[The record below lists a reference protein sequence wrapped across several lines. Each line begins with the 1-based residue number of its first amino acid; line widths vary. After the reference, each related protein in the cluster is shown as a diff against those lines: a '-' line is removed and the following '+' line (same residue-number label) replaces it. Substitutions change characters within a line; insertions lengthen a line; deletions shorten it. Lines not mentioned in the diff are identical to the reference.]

1 MSGDSPSE
9 PEGHGVR
16 LIAFYLPQFHPE
28 PANDGH
34 HGPGFTEWVHVAG
47 ARPLFRGHQQPVLPG
62 ELGFYDLRV
71 PEVRE
76 AQAALARQYGISA
89 FCWWHY
95 WSLGR
100 RLLERPFR
108 EVLES
113 GAPDFPFC
121 LGWANHRWATD
132 RSGAP
137 ESIVVAQEYGG
148 DDDHARHFAALEPAF
163 HDPRYVRV
171 GGAPLFY
178 VFRPRE
184 VPDLPALVALWT
196 KLAHQSGLPGIHFVG
211 QWRGE
216 AIRADETPWTALD
229 ALVVTR
235 IVAAGYRRPLRLR
248 IVDRLRHGPIRLP
261 SDAYAALGPNSC
273 RGARRA
279 TPACS
284 RTGTTRPVGDA
295 AVTCSSIPTPTISPS
310 TYVRRCDSLPIVHPT
325 SGSPSSRVGT
335 SGPKATIWSQI
346 AGTVADGWRPS
357 WPAWPSHPV
366 DRHDTDGAARPARQ
380 HWHGGRPSP
389 RHERSACGGEPA
401 GFVPG

>member
-1 MSGDSPSE
+1 MHD
-9 PEGHGVR
+9 VR

-113 GAPDFPFC
+113 GEPDFPFC
-121 LGWANHRWATD
+121 LGWANHGWATD

-178 VFRPRE
+178 LFRPRE
-184 VPDLPALVALWT
+184 VPDLPALVARWT
-196 KLAHQSGLPGIHFVG
+196 KLAHRV
-211 QWRGE
+211 
-216 AIRADETPWTALD
+216 RATGDPL
-229 ALVVTR
+229 
-235 IVAAGYRRPLRLR
+235 RRPVARR
-248 IVDRLRHGPIRLP
+248 GDQGGRDPVD
-261 SDAYAALGPNSC
+261 
-273 RGARRA
+273 GARRA
-279 TPACS
+279 GGAAHRRRRVPTAASVAHRRPAAP
-284 RTGTTRPVGDA
+284 RPDSA
-295 AVTCSSIPTPTISPS
+295 AARC
-310 TYVRRCDSLPIVHPT
+310 VRR
-325 SGSPSSRVGT
+325 G
-335 SGPKATIWSQI
+335 
-346 AGTVADGWRPS
+346 
-357 WPAWPSHPV
+357 
-366 DRHDTDGAARPARQ
+366 
-380 HWHGGRPSP
+380 
-389 RHERSACGGEPA
+389 
-401 GFVPG
+401 

>member
-1 MSGDSPSE
+1 MSGDSPGE
-9 PEGHGVR
+9 PAAHDVR

-47 ARPLFRGHQQPVLPG
+47 AQPLFRGHQQPVLPG

-100 RLLERPFR
+100 RLLDRPFR

-113 GAPDFPFC
+113 GEPDFPFC
-121 LGWANHRWATD
+121 LGWANHGWATD

-178 VFRPRE
+178 LFRPLE
-184 VPDLPALVALWT
+184 VPDLPALVAQWR

-216 AIRADETPWTALD
+216 AIRANETPWTALD
-229 ALVVTR
+229 ALVVAR
-235 IVAAGYRRPLRLR
+235 IVAAGYRRRLRLR
-248 IVDRLRHGPIRLP
+248 VVDRLRHGPIRLP
-261 SDAYAALGPNSC
+261 PDAYAAVKPELVPGC
-273 RGARRA
+273 
-279 TPACS
+279 
-284 RTGTTRPVGDA
+284 
-295 AVTCSSIPTPTISPS
+295 
-310 TYVRRCDSLPIVHPT
+310 PT
-325 SGSPSSRVGT
+325 SYPCVLTNWDDTPRWGRRGYVLVDPDADDLSEHVRTAVRL
-335 SGPKATIWSQI
+335 
-346 AGTVADGWRPS
+346 VADRAPDERIVFVKS
-357 WPAWPSHPV
+357 WNEWAEGNHLEP
-366 DRHDTDGAARPARQ
+366 DRR
-380 HWHGGRPSP
+380 HGRRRLEAVLAGLAES
-389 RHERSACGGEPA
+389 SGGST
-401 GFVPG
+401 